1 MAGGSGT
8 ALAECSTPDATG
20 YDPHVMKSRVAC
32 TAFVAALIVLAPA
45 VVPVAAWGAQ
55 GHHIVARIAWALMT
69 PAAREHASA
78 LLDGGGM
85 DAFVAAATWA
95 DDVRSNRPETSNWHF
110 VNIHVSEAHYD
121 AARHCPPTERGDC
134 VVAEIARLR
143 AELVEPGRSAALK
156 AEALK
161 FLIHFVGDLHQP
173 LHTIDNKDRGGNDV
187 RVEALRGED
196 GRATNLHAAWDTG
209 LINLSDETEA
219 ARAVRLLQDLAEH
232 PVNVDLDVV
241 KWAEGNH
248 DVAVRVVYHY
258 PGFSP
263 SGPPAPAITLDA
275 AYRAAAAPVIDHQLE
290 LGGARLAAL
299 LNSLIGT
306 EAAPS
311 HRR

>member
-1 MAGGSGT
+1 
-8 ALAECSTPDATG
+8 
-20 YDPHVMKSRVAC
+20 MKSRVAC
-32 TAFVAALIVLAPA
+32 AAFIAGLIVLAPA
-45 VVPVAAWGAQ
+45 VVPVGAWGAQ

-85 DAFVAAATWA
+85 DAFVASATWA
-95 DDVRSNRPETSNWHF
+95 DDVRSERPGTYNWHF
-110 VNIHVSEAHYD
+110 VNIPVSEGHYD

-156 AEALK
+156 SEALK

-187 RVEALRGED
+187 RVEALRGGD

-209 LINLSDETEA
+209 MINLSDETEA
-219 ARAVRLLQDLAEH
+219 ARAERLLIDLAAH
-232 PVNVDLDVV
+232 PPKIDLDVV
-241 KWAEGNH
+241 KWVEGNL
-248 DVAVRVVYHY
+248 DVARQVVYHY

-263 SGPPAPAITLDA
+263 SGPPAAPVTLDA
-275 AYRAAAAPVIDHQLE
+275 AYRAAAASVIDHQLE

-306 EAAPS
+306 QAAP
-311 HRR
+311 RR